1 MTRDMGK
8 SDDATAIA
16 GVFAKEDEWQFELHA
31 VHDLLLLLLLL
42 LRIAG
47 SGWLWMVGLEACQL
61 NGL

>member
-1 MTRDMGK
+1 MGK
-8 SDDATAIA
+8 SDAATAIA

-31 VHDLLLLLLLL
+31 VHNLLLLLLLLLL